1 MTSILVIDREHFFRC
16 PRSFNRCSGTGKD
29 WCPFPKIVLKVLRTL
44 FCIKYKAIT
53 QDRLFDPPGIENHSK
68 LRIRTT
74 TDDIEEGK
82 EDKMIIQFR
91 VGSYNRH
98 AKQT

>member
-1 MTSILVIDREHFFRC
+1 MLKHCIGSVPF
-16 PRSFNRCSGTGKD
+16 SKNCSQGSKD
-29 WCPFPKIVLKVLRTL
+29 S

-53 QDRLFDPPGIENHSK
+53 QDRLFDPSGIKNHSK

-74 TDDIEEGK
+74 TDNIEEGK
-82 EDKMIIQFR
+82 EDKMIIQSR

>member
-1 MTSILVIDREHFFRC
+1 MLKLWKGSVPF
-16 PRSFNRCSGTGKD
+16 SKYCSEGSKD
-29 WCPFPKIVLKVLRTL
+29 S
-44 FCIKYKAIT
+44 FCIKYKAMT
-53 QDRLFDPPGIENHSK
+53 QDRLFDLPGIKNHSK

-74 TDDIEEGK
+74 TDNIEEGK

-98 AKQT
+98 AKQS

>member
-1 MTSILVIDREHFFRC
+1 MTL
-16 PRSFNRCSGTGKD
+16 
-29 WCPFPKIVLKVLRTL
+29 
-44 FCIKYKAIT
+44 
-53 QDRLFDPPGIENHSK
+53 DRLFDPLGIKNHSK

-74 TDDIEEGK
+74 TDNIEEGK